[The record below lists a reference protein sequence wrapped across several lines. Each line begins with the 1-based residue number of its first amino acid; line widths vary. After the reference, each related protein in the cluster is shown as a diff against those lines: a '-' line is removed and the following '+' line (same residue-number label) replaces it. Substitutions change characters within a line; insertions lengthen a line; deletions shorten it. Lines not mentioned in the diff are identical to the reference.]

1 MNLLVVN
8 IPIVTLDKIY
18 LEPDEQYIFFLD
30 CTRVNG
36 TNEIVSRKSES
47 LDSQIKRITEVL
59 PSKEIILADD
69 VVFSGSVL
77 RSIIKRFSDYGIK
90 VVGIISSIC
99 SYDGYEYFNKSL
111 KYGIKTKVLMLED
124 VIDQICE
131 RDFYFGVAGS
141 GIMISTDD
149 GMYKAPYFKPYGN
162 PYERASI
169 PLEYVDFF
177 SRGCL
182 ERSLYL
188 WEDMDNI
195 RDSKTKILELPE
207 RIINTKENDEVVK
220 TLKKEIKR
228 I

>member
-99 SYDGYEYFNKSL
+99 SYEGYEYFNKSL